1 MALFLAAFLFVH
13 GLIHL
18 LGTAKAWHLAQLPQ
32 LSQPISPLSG
42 GLWLAASL
50 LFCAAAICLVA
61 HSRWWWFIGSF
72 AIVISTIAIVPSWA
86 DARLGAVANL
96 VALIAVV
103 RFDDRVA
110 ANRRH
115 ERASEVQQRGS
126 CDTC

>member
-18 LGTAKAWHLAQLPQ
+18 LGTAQAWHFAELPQ

-50 LFCAAAICLVA
+50 LFCTAAIGLVA

-72 AIVISTIAIVPSWA
+72 AIVISMIAIAPSWT
-86 DARLGAVANL
+86 DARFGAAANL
-96 VALIAVV
+96 VALIAVI
-103 RFDDRVA
+103 RFDDKR
-110 ANRRH
+110 
-115 ERASEVQQRGS
+115 RASHAIAIP
-126 CDTC
+126 